1 MPAQTQ
7 PCVTQQNPCMRSIHE
22 SGYMQVRARVGGEN
36 GIEDIA
42 SALAIAGIPCT
53 PQQPADCPG
62 LPEVIQDLQADSLHQ
77 ECRELGVL
85 AGFFHEAGG
94 Y

>member
-1 MPAQTQ
+1 
-7 PCVTQQNPCMRSIHE
+7 MRSIHE